1 MPLRLIGALAA
12 LLAAAPAAQ
21 ADDYKDKTIT
31 LITSQGAGGTNDVTA
46 RLIARHMARHIPG
59 QPTIVVQNMPGAGNV
74 LATNFL
80 YNVAP
85 KDGFAIG
92 TVHNTIPLHQAL
104 SGDGVRYDTRRFNW
118 LGSTGAENAGLLV
131 WHATGIKT
139 FDDVMRREIVIGGT
153 GVGSGTVMY
162 ATAMNN
168 MLGTRFKIVAGY
180 RASEHVSIAMERGE
194 VDARTMGLTGVFRQH
209 SQWVADKKIVL
220 IAQLGLARDRRL
232 PDVPMLQELAKTDEQ
247 KQLIKLISSPESLGS
262 IYLTPPEI
270 PADRLAILRRAF
282 DATMRDNAFLEDATK
297 LRLYVDPMSGA
308 QVASIIDDTINAP
321 PAIIAKAVAAS
332 KRPDG
337 VQK

>member
-1 MPLRLIGALAA
+1 MLLRSIGALVALLGAA
-12 LLAAAPAAQ
+12 LAAH
-21 ADDYKDKTIT
+21 ADVYKDKTIT
-31 LITSQGAGGTNDVTA
+31 LTTSQGAGGTNDVTA

-80 YNVAP
+80 YNVAS
-85 KDGFAIG
+85 KDGTAIG

-104 SGDGVRYDTRRFNW
+104 SGDGVRYDTRKFNW

-131 WHATGIKT
+131 WHATGVKT
-139 FDDVMRREIVIGGT
+139 FNDVMRREIVIGGT

-168 MLGTRFKIVAGY
+168 MLGTRFKIVHGY

-209 SQWVADKKIVL
+209 AQWVKDGRVVL
-220 IAQLGLARDRRL
+220 IAQLGSVRDRRL
-232 PDVPMLQELAKTDEQ
+232 PDVPLLQEIAKTEEQ
-247 KQLIKLISSPESLGS
+247 RQLIRLISSPESLGS
-262 IYLTPPEI
+262 IYLMPPDV
-270 PADRLAILRRAF
+270 PADRLAILRNAF
-282 DATMRDNAFLEDATK
+282 DATMRDSAFLEDAVK

-308 QVASIIDDTINAP
+308 QVAGIIDETINAP
-321 PAIIAKAVAAS
+321 PGVIAKAVAVS
-332 KRPDG
+332 KRQDG
-337 VQK
+337 GQK